1 MQGAQGRVAGR
12 RGQGYDSWMR
22 WHRWPWGKG
31 LIPVAVALIAAA
43 GCGGLRPD
51 VMADPPRQ
59 LFGAGTEPPP
69 SLPPTLVDVPLLIDL
84 TTALTLLEEAL
95 PRSFG
100 DVDRKQRIPGNK
112 RAAFAFQVRR
122 DPFSISIKGDTFQIA
137 TTIHYEGKGWYDP
150 PIAPEISGSC
160 GTTGLRPRAR
170 VVISFRPEID
180 REWRLQARPQLTY
193 LGPATRTERDQ
204 CEVTFLK
211 LDVTGKVIDAAR
223 RAIRSQLPKIAA
235 RLATVDVRGETE
247 KIWNEIQA
255 PIRLTDS
262 VWLMLQP
269 EGVRLGKVS
278 GTREMVGG
286 TIGISAR
293 PKIETGGRPP
303 VAEKPLPPLEPA
315 APATGLSLLVE
326 ARFDYPLIGAS
337 LTEALKGKLVRA
349 PGGALEIEEVR
360 AFGIGGGRLALG
372 VRFRGTSSGQIFF
385 VGTPQYDGATGRIQ
399 VPDLDYD
406 ASTAPLLVKGLAW
419 LKADEIRDFL
429 RSRATFPS
437 GEAMGKLAD
446 LAVSAMNRQL
456 TEGVFLTASLERTR
470 VLRIA
475 PRRDALYL
483 QATAEGHA
491 ALHVTDQFFARL
503 TPRTDST
510 VTARSDTTAP
520 AGAERTATP
529 PR

>member
-1 MQGAQGRVAGR
+1 MP
-12 RGQGYDSWMR
+12 RG
-22 WHRWPWGKG
+22 G
-31 LIPVAVALIAAA
+31 LFSEIDLVPVALAVVVLGGCRAA
-43 GCGGLRPD
+43 GPD
-51 VMADPPRQ
+51 ILADPPRQ
-59 LFGAGTEPPP
+59 LFSATTELPPP
-69 SLPPTLVDVPLLIDL
+69 LPPTVVDIPLLVDL
-84 TTALTLLEEAL
+84 TTALGLLEEAL

-100 DVDRKQRIPGNK
+100 DIDRKQQIPGNK

-122 DPFSISIKGDTFQIA
+122 DPFAISVKGDTFQIA

-160 GTTGLRPRAR
+160 GTNGPRPRAR
-170 VVISFRPEID
+170 IVISLRPEID
-180 REWRLQARPQLTY
+180 RSWRLQARPQLTY

-211 LDVTGKVIDAAR
+211 LDVTGKVLSAAR
-223 RAIRSQLPKIAA
+223 AAIRSQLPKIAA
-235 RLATVDVRGETE
+235 RLATVDVRRETE

-269 EGVRLGKVS
+269 EGVRLGRVS
-278 GTREMVGG
+278 GNRELVGG

-293 PKIETGGRPP
+293 PKIESGGRPP

-337 LTEALKGKLVRA
+337 LTEALEGKRIQA
-349 PGGALEIEEVR
+349 PGGALEIVEVG
-360 AFGIGGGRLALG
+360 AFGVGGGRLALG

-385 VGTPQYDGATGRIQ
+385 VGTPQYDDSTGRIR

-419 LKADEIRDFL
+419 LKADEIRDYL

-437 GEAMGKLAD
+437 GQAMDKLAD
-446 LAVSAMNRQL
+446 LAVGAMNRQL
-456 TEGVFLTASLERTR
+456 TEGVYLTASLERTR

-483 QATAEGHA
+483 QASAEGQA
-491 ALHVTDQFFARL
+491 ALHVTDDFFARL
-503 TPRTDST
+503 TGQADSSRA
-510 VTARSDTTAP
+510 TARSDTTAP
-520 AGAERTATP
+520 AGAERTASP
-529 PR
+529 SR